1 MLKNAIVLGLTGV
14 TLAAVY
20 ELALIGTRAVAEDV
34 SFLHACAKATRQGHG
49 KKVKKILWGK

>member
-1 MLKNAIVLGLTGV
+1 MLRNAVVLGLTGV
-14 TLAAVY
+14 TLTAVY

-49 KKVKKILWGK
+49 KKVRKILRGR